1 MEMHLTKKSFQE
13 RHRMRLSFYNIHLEI
28 YRFDETIN
36 RILKL
41 KYFLKKDKMTFYDN
55 MVDNYILKILP
66 RECGFTAD
74 PEDLEDSTF
83 FVNIMI
89 NFLLREKF
97 SLLCYRHGLKL
108 SVSTL
113 RPCTW
118 LICIHIIFGQ
128 ILS

>member
-1 MEMHLTKKSFQE
+1 
-13 RHRMRLSFYNIHLEI
+13 MRLSFYNIHLEI